1 MRKFEIIEAYKDK
14 NINIPRRATKH
25 SAGYDI
31 ETAEDI
37 TIAPSQIVKIPTGL
51 KVTMPE
57 DEALFVY
64 PRSSLGIKLNLI
76 MSNAVGVVDS
86 DYYNNK
92 DNEGHLLIPILN
104 FGKEVVHLKKG
115 DRIAQGIFHKFYT
128 TEDDVVTTTRTGG
141 FGSSGK

>member
-128 TEDDVVTTTRTGG
+128 TDDDVEAGERLGG